1 MDHHEGRATCRK
13 VLFQP
18 AALLRSPCRASEAG
32 FTMLSAMAFH
42 SDSSSFPD
50 FSFLEAPLS
59 ITVPSCS
66 FQTIETVIEI
76 ISNDRSEYVYSIK
89 YF

>member
-1 MDHHEGRATCRK
+1 MQEGA
-13 VLFQP
+13 LP
-18 AALLRSPCRASEAG
+18 ACSTPEVSLQGLEAG

-59 ITVPSCS
+59 ITVPSCG